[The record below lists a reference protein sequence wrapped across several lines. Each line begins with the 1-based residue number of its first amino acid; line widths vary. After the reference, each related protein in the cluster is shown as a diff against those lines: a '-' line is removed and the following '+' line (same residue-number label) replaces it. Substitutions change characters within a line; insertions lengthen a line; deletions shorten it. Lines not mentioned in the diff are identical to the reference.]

1 MRNPHSTISSMLNLV
16 NSQGDWSDRCV
27 VIQEIERFKPFFWQE
42 FRKEVISD

>member
-1 MRNPHSTISSMLNLV
+1 MRNPHTTISSMLNLV
-16 NSQGDWSDRCV
+16 NSQGDWSDRC